1 MATIFDG
8 KTYSLKKKE
17 LLRGGVTLLRE
28 KGIIPHLAT
37 ILIGDDGASKLYVDL
52 KKKFMEDIG
61 CQVDIYNLN
70 AKTKVFEIDT
80 LINSLNEDK
89 TVHGIMIQFPLP
101 ESLEP
106 QKEKI
111 INLIEKDKDID
122 GLQIDSKYIH
132 PTAKAVTEIMSLAAN
147 QTATE
152 IRTVCVVGSNGMVG
166 KPLVSELNRLGYQ
179 VTECDKD
186 TDDLAFKTVVADC
199 VVSATGIMNLI
210 TSDMVKNDAVVID
223 VGSPMGDVSSEVEE
237 KVSFLTPVPG
247 GVGPVTITCLA
258 ENLLLASSL

>member
-1 MATIFDG
+1 MAIIFDG
-8 KTYSLKKKE
+8 KIYSLKKKE

-37 ILIGDDGASKLYVDL
+37 ILIGDDSASKLYVNL

-70 AKTKVFEIDT
+70 EKTSVFEIDT

-106 QKEKI
+106 QREKI

-122 GLQIDSKYIH
+122 GLQLDSKYIH

-147 QTATE
+147 EIQRNERYETATE
-152 IRTVCVVGSNGMVG
+152 IHSVCVVGSNGMVG
-166 KPLVSELNRLGYQ
+166 KPLVKELNRLGYQ

-186 TDDLAFKTVVADC
+186 TDDLSFKTVVADC
-199 VVSATGIMNLI
+199 VVSATGSMNLI
-210 TSDMVKNDAVVID
+210 TSFL
-223 VGSPMGDVSSEVEE
+223 GSFIFSSIN
-237 KVSFLTPVPG
+237 FLKD
-247 GVGPVTITCLA
+247 
-258 ENLLLASSL
+258 